1 MTATFKRTIFAEYCK
16 TFVILSI
23 ILLIVNI
30 IFYPN
35 FVLMVFFLLLAL
47 TTVILSLLVDSYDFN
62 YEITRKQNHL
72 IISNGTNASTHIF
85 QDDFILIIQ
94 NRDLWI
100 LDSLGNKE
108 KYPYNQQMLKFLTE
122 IQEK

>member
-1 MTATFKRTIFAEYCK
+1 MTATFKRTIFAGYCK
-16 TFVILSI
+16 TFAILSI